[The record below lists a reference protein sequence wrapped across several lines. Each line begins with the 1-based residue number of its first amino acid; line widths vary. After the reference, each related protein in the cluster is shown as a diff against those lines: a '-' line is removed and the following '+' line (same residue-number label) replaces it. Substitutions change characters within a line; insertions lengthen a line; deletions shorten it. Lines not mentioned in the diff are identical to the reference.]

1 MTENKLDQHL
11 ISVIMSV
18 YNEEEGILRQAVESI
33 LNQTYP
39 FLEFII
45 LLDKP
50 DNLDALSVLEGYREK
65 DERVRILV
73 NQRNMGL
80 TKSLNKGIAQAS
92 GHYIARMDADDISSL
107 TRLSDQL
114 NFLESRNL
122 DLIGGQ
128 MEYITEDGRPFMKVN
143 RLPLDNE
150 AVLKK
155 IRFNNVLAH
164 PSYFG
169 KKEVFTSLEGYR
181 DIHTCED
188 YDFVLRALSKG
199 FRLGNCD
206 RVVLRYRVTENSIS
220 RKNGL
225 KQYVTSRHLVSR
237 YALGSLLEAG
247 LQDDLEFT
255 LKRKVS
261 VKSEDAFNQA
271 SRDFNR
277 GLGILK
283 DKRYAQGLL
292 LMLKGTFSSPH
303 YFQKLVQ
310 LILINI

>member
-1 MTENKLDQHL
+1 MPENKLEQHL

-18 YNEEEGILRQAVESI
+18 YNEEEGILSQAVESI
-33 LNQTYP
+33 LHQTYST
-39 FLEFII
+39 LEFII

-50 DNLDALSVLEGYREK
+50 DNLSALRVLEGYRQK
-65 DERVRILV
+65 DNRLRILV
-73 NQRNMGL
+73 NDKNMGL
-80 TKSLNKGIAQAS
+80 TKSLNKGIDAAT
-92 GHYIARMDADDISSL
+92 GRYIARMDADDISSL

-114 NFLESRNL
+114 NFLETRNL

-128 MEYITEDGRPFMKVN
+128 MEYITEDGRSIMKVN

-181 DIHTCED
+181 NIHTCED
-188 YDFVLRALSKG
+188 YDFVLRALAKG
-199 FRLGNCD
+199 YRLGNCD
-206 RVVLRYRVTENSIS
+206 RIVLRYRVTENSIS

-225 KQYVTSRHLVSR
+225 KQYMTSRHLVSR
-237 YALGSLLEAG
+237 YRLNTLLEEG
-247 LQDDLEFT
+247 LDEDLEFT

-261 VKSEDAFNQA
+261 ERSENAFNQA
-271 SRDFNR
+271 SQDFNR
-277 GLGILK
+277 GLGIMK
-283 DKRYAQGLL
+283 EKRYVKGLL

-310 LILINI
+310 LTLINI

>member
-143 RLPLDNE
+143 RQ
-150 AVLKK
+150 
-155 IRFNNVLAH
+155 
-164 PSYFG
+164 
-169 KKEVFTSLEGYR
+169 
-181 DIHTCED
+181 
-188 YDFVLRALSKG
+188 
-199 FRLGNCD
+199 D
-206 RVVLRYRVTENSIS
+206 RKSVV
-220 RKNGL
+220 
-225 KQYVTSRHLVSR
+225 
-237 YALGSLLEAG
+237 
-247 LQDDLEFT
+247 
-255 LKRKVS
+255 
-261 VKSEDAFNQA
+261 
-271 SRDFNR
+271 
-277 GLGILK
+277 
-283 DKRYAQGLL
+283 
-292 LMLKGTFSSPH
+292 
-303 YFQKLVQ
+303 
-310 LILINI
+310 